1 VKEHQNVEFVLRIT
15 DIRELEDLDHLL
27 HGGIGWW
34 EERGYDDIAETGRK
48 LLREVECTLRELG
61 RHE

>member
-15 DIRELEDLDHLL
+15 DIRELEDLYHLL

-48 LLREVECTLRELG
+48 LLREVECTLSRLF
-61 RHE
+61 